1 MKRSGRRREI
11 RLKRKLAIVLPSEK
25 RTLEKTMLSTVR
37 NVIQRQVKR
46 SRDRRAYE
54 MLLMSEDRLFADIGV
69 SRDEVAR
76 CIRNSRYL

>member
-1 MKRSGRRREI
+1 
-11 RLKRKLAIVLPSEK
+11 
-25 RTLEKTMLSTVR
+25 MLSTVR